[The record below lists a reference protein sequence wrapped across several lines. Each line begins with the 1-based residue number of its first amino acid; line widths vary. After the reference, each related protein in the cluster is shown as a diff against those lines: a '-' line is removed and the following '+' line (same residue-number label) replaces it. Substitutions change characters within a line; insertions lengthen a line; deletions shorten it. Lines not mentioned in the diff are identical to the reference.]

1 MTRGAA
7 VVGAVGTD
15 GGAVGTTPRHARA
28 GENGQWAGCPGGFGL
43 VL

>member
-7 VVGAVGTD
+7 VVGAVGT
-15 GGAVGTTPRHARA
+15 TPRHERA